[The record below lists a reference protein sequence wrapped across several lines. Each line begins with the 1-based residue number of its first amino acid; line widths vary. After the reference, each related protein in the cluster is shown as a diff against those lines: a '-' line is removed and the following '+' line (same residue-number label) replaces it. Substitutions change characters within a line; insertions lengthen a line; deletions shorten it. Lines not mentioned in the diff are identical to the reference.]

1 MPREQLHVRHEL
13 RAPAR
18 GGGAADAAAEGD
30 RLAGDF
36 ALEGAEDE
44 LLLAAAGG
52 AGVEDVEAGPVDGG
66 AGAGE
71 RVEGVPEEG
80 GGVGGVAFLGG
91 W

>member
-44 LLLAAAGG
+44 LLLAGGGG

-71 RVEGVPEEG
+71 GVEGVPEEG